1 MLIKCTILCFIGYCN
16 SLEYL
21 IKHCGIVVAMFSIS
35 LISHGVLD
43 QKFHNSIPSS
53 VKTVHDQIDQFSVT
67 SPYGLFRRSVMYT
80 NNLFFTVF
88 LGINHSWGH
97 VLLISLED

>member
-1 MLIKCTILCFIGYCN
+1 
-16 SLEYL
+16 
-21 IKHCGIVVAMFSIS
+21 MFSIS

-67 SPYGLFRRSVMYT
+67 SHYGLFRRSLMYT
-80 NNLFFTVF
+80 NNLYFTVV
-88 LGINHSWGH
+88 LGIIIIFGGMF
-97 VLLISLED
+97 LLISLEDCCSWENPLYP